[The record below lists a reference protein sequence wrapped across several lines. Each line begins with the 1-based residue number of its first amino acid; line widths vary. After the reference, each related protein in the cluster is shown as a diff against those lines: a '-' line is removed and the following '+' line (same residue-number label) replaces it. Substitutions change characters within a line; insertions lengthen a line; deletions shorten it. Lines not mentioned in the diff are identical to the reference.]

1 MIEPVVLDMTSVEVI
16 QLLLNFTPEVGE
28 DSTKIAVTLTMR
40 LLVTPA
46 VSVILKLAVTLFFCI
61 VPEEPSKI

>member
-1 MIEPVVLDMTSVEVI
+1 MVEPVVLDMTSVEVI

-46 VSVILKLAVTLFFCI
+46 VSVILKLAVTLFFL
-61 VPEEPSKI
+61 